1 MRVATDIG
9 GTFTDLVDVDDDGHR
24 RVDKSHTTPRTC
36 EEGVMKVLK
45 KSGIDNGTIT
55 RFIHGTTIIINALT
69 ERKEA
74 KTGLITTNGFR
85 DVLEIARGNRPDLF
99 NIRCKKPTPFIERYL
114 RQEVDE
120 RMNYKG
126 YVLKELNS
134 HDIEEIVAYFKKENV
149 EAIAIAYLHAYVN
162 PKHEIETAQR
172 IKELWPE
179 VDVSTSHEVIKE
191 WREYERTNTTAL
203 NAY

>member
-1 MRVATDIG
+1 
-9 GTFTDLVDVDDDGHR
+9 
-24 RVDKSHTTPRTC
+24 
-36 EEGVMKVLK
+36 
-45 KSGIDNGTIT
+45 
-55 RFIHGTTIIINALT
+55 
-69 ERKEA
+69 
-74 KTGLITTNGFR
+74 
-85 DVLEIARGNRPDLF
+85 
-99 NIRCKKPTPFIERYL
+99 KPTPFIERYL

-126 YVLKELNS
+126 EVLKELNS

-203 NAY
+203 NAYVKPAATTYIDKLDDKLRGAYTGNSQFIMQSNGGMTTFGEAKNTPIN

>member
-1 MRVATDIG
+1 
-9 GTFTDLVDVDDDGHR
+9 
-24 RVDKSHTTPRTC
+24 HTTPPNF
-36 EEGVMKVLK
+36 EEGVMNVLQ
-45 KSGIDNGTIT
+45 KSGIDNESIT
-55 RFIHGTTIIINALT
+55 GFIHGTTIIINALT
-69 ERKEA
+69 ERKGA

-99 NIRCKKPTPFIERYL
+99 NIRYKKPTPFIERYL

-126 YVLKELNS
+126 EVLKQLNS

-191 WREYERTNTTAL
+191 WRGYERNHTKTFKAYVKTAP
-203 NAY
+203 NKYKHKIDDKIHGCSTD

>member
-9 GTFTDLVDVDDDGHR
+9 GTFTDLVYVDDEGR
-24 RVDKSHTTPRTC
+24 IRVDKSHTTPPNV
-36 EEGVMKVLK
+36 EEGVMNVLQ
-45 KSGIDNGTIT
+45 KSGIDNESIT
-55 RFIHGTTIIINALT
+55 GFIHGSNISINALT
-69 ERKEA
+69 ERRGA
-74 KTGLITTNGFR
+74 NAGLIPTNGCR
-85 DVLEIARGNRPDLF
+85 DLLEIARGTQPDLF
-99 NIRCKKPTPFIERYL
+99 NIRYKQPTPFIERYL

-126 YVLKELNS
+126 EVLKELNS

-172 IKELWPE
+172 I
-179 VDVSTSHEVIKE
+179 
-191 WREYERTNTTAL
+191 
-203 NAY
+203 